1 MKMDKLVY
9 VAGPMSVGDKALNIR
24 NGILAADKLLDAGIA
39 TFTPHL
45 SHFQHM
51 IAPREYESWLALDF
65 AVIRRCDGLLRLPGY
80 SEGADREVAFA
91 KEIGVPVF
99 NSIAEVVAYFDETA
113 ITV

>member
-24 NGILAADKLLDAGIA
+24 NGIFAANELLDAGIA

-51 IAPREYESWLALDF
+51 IAPRDYESWLALDF
-65 AVIRRCDGLLRLPGY
+65 AVIRRCDALLRLPGY

-91 KEIGVPVF
+91 NEIGVPVF
-99 NSIAEVVAYFDETA
+99 HSVEEIIDTFGKVTA
-113 ITV
+113 